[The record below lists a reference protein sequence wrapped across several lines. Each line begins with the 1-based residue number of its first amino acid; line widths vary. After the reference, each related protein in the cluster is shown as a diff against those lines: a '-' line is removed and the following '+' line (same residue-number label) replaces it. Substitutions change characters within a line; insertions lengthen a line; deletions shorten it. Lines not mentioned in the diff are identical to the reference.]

1 MINSIIK
8 VSTLL
13 FGVAILLSGHGL
25 QLAIVPLRAEQAGWT
40 SIENGFLGSAYFAGF
55 LIGCFLIPKLVSRS
69 GHIRVFATLTSIMT
83 AVILGLVL
91 FEDYYYWLLLRLM
104 AGIAISG
111 LYLVVES
118 WLNDQTKN
126 EVRGGVLAIYTI
138 VVLLALALGQL
149 LLNIAPIS
157 DDRIIVLSAILITLA
172 AIPICITRSAQPIE
186 IPTASFSPLLV
197 IKTSRAAALGAF
209 VAGLVTSAFYSL
221 GPVYGIETGM
231 DVRQISIMMAL
242 GILGGVVS
250 QFPLGRYSD
259 GKDRRVVLL
268 AAMTAGAVVAFISWL
283 FKFDN
288 AAFTMLFLGIFMM
301 PIYALSLAQA
311 SDNVENSSFLEVG
324 TGLLVVNAVGSI
336 IGPLVAAQGMQNFGP
351 QSFFL
356 FIAVVLVLGA
366 VGTLFFIWSRVPD
379 LEHFDEFNLATT
391 ASAQGAI
398 QMDPRAEDEENEDS
412 SDPPPTLVG

>member
-1 MINSIIK
+1 MIRYSIKLWALI
-8 VSTLL
+8 
-13 FGVAILLSGHGL
+13 
-25 QLAIVPLRAEQAGWT
+25 AGT
-40 SIENGFLGSAYFAGF
+40 
-55 LIGCFLIPKLVSRS
+55 
-69 GHIRVFATLTSIMT
+69 
-83 AVILGLVL
+83 
-91 FEDYYYWLLLRLM
+91 
-104 AGIAISG
+104 
-111 LYLVVES
+111 
-118 WLNDQTKN
+118 
-126 EVRGGVLAIYTI
+126 GVL
-138 VVLLALALGQL
+138 V
-149 LLNIAPIS
+149 P
-157 DDRIIVLSAILITLA
+157 
-172 AIPICITRSAQPIE
+172 
-186 IPTASFSPLLV
+186 
-197 IKTSRAAALGAF
+197 SRTTEMGA
-209 VAGLVTSAFYSL
+209 AGLV
-221 GPVYGIETGM
+221 
-231 DVRQISIMMAL
+231 
-242 GILGGVVS
+242 
-250 QFPLGRYSD
+250 SD
-259 GKDRRVVLL
+259 
-268 AAMTAGAVVAFISWL
+268 ISWL

-324 TGLLVVNAVGSI
+324 TGLLVVNSVGSI